1 MCPSSII
8 MFCAPHRLQ
17 YPAECDKYILYDS
30 AISIYIPASSPA
42 SVASGRKSKR
52 ESSAIFLCHLHAT
65 LYYIFL
71 DKYLDL
77 RREGKTCFSSA
88 HESFC
93 NNLNHDYDERI
104 TKRAVKYADYGHY
117 TNCVESFIKNQSSL
131 FLCSHCVCKDTSTY
145 YAFEKQKANWRITNT
160 AGLQSHWDGHV
171 FYQPPFITFTEACIQ
186 KRFTLHETH
195 AFLTFIRTNVLP
207 PAHSPICWTYF

>member
-1 MCPSSII
+1 MPFTCN
-8 MFCAPHRLQ
+8 
-17 YPAECDKYILYDS
+17 
-30 AISIYIPASSPA
+30 
-42 SVASGRKSKR
+42 
-52 ESSAIFLCHLHAT
+52 T
-65 LYYIFL
+65 LLYIFL

-104 TKRAVKYADYGHY
+104 TKRAVKYADCGHY

-160 AGLQSHWDGHV
+160 TGLQSHWDGHV
-171 FYQPPFITFTEACIQ
+171 FYQSPFITFTEACIQ